1 MSNQNTPRKGKK
13 IVIPGSSSAAPQGS
27 PMGTKA
33 EAPGTSQQMSALA
46 EIARVQQQN
55 QISNQGQMQ
64 GQQFDFSKV
73 HLHLGI
79 PCYGGMVSEPTMTSF
94 LRFILMAQQYGL
106 NWSLDTMVN
115 ESLVTRARNN
125 LMAKM
130 MTNDKATHFMFI
142 DADIRFQPESIFQM
156 IAHDK
161 DVIGGLYP
169 KKALPINY
177 VTVQGDIYTVDTM
190 GTGFLLFKRH
200 VYEKLIAA
208 HPESKYVD
216 DIGLGKQFEPM
227 MYAIFDCVIDER
239 GHYLSE
245 DWTFCRRWQAI
256 GGEIWA
262 HSKTLLNHVG
272 HYEFAAKVV
281 LSFLDCFCPL
291 GTGPDLAEQAPSHDR
306 ALYGW
311 RRDRLGGQKLGPA
324 VLQDLGGACGGGEP
338 PRSCNDHR
346 SRLGGQGTC

>member
-1 MSNQNTPRKGKK
+1 MSDQNQPRKGKK
-13 IVIPGSSSAAPQGS
+13 IVIPGSPAAAAAAAQPADF
-27 PMGTKA
+27 MNTKA
-33 EAPGTSQQMSALA
+33 AAPGTDQQMSALA
-46 EIARVQQQN
+46 EIARVQQQ
-55 QISNQGQMQ
+55 SMGA
-64 GQQFDFSKV
+64 QQQPDPSQRFDFTKV
-73 HLHLGI
+73 HLHIGI

-94 LRFILMAQQYGL
+94 LRFVLMAQQMGL

-177 VTVQGDIYTVDTM
+177 VINLKPTVTVQGDIYTVDTM
-190 GTGFLLFKRH
+190 GTGFLLFKRN
-200 VYEKLIAA
+200 VYERLIAA

-216 DIGLGKQFEPM
+216 DIGLGKQYEPM

-245 DWTFCRRWQAI
+245 DWTFCRRWQAL

-272 HYEFAAKVV
+272 HYEFAGD
-281 LSFLDCFCPL
+281 LSKLDIHSFASP
-291 GTGPDLAEQAPSHDR
+291 APADM
-306 ALYGW
+306 
-311 RRDRLGGQKLGPA
+311 QIPQPA
-324 VLQDLGGACGGGEP
+324 AQPAAQP
-338 PRSCNDHR
+338 A
-346 SRLGGQGTC
+346 

>member
-1 MSNQNTPRKGKK
+1 MSNQNNPRKGKK
-13 IVIPGSSSAAPQGS
+13 IVIPGSSATPDAPAPVEGG
-27 PMGTKA
+27 P
-33 EAPGTSQQMSALA
+33 PGTQQQRAVLD
-46 EIARVQQQN
+46 EIARVQQQ
-55 QISNQGQMQ
+55 QTGGAVAPDQR
-64 GQQFDFSKV
+64 FDFSKI
-73 HLHLGI
+73 HLHIGI
-79 PCYGGMVSEPTMTSF
+79 PCYGGMVSEPTMTSL
-94 LRFILMAQQYGL
+94 LRFILMAQQVGL
-106 NWSLDTMVN
+106 QWSLDTMVN

-177 VTVQGDIYTVDTM
+177 VINLKPTVTVQGDIYTVDTM

-272 HYEFAAKVV
+272 HYEFAGD
-281 LSFLDCFCPL
+281 LSKLDITKMAQP
-291 GTGPDLAEQAPSHDR
+291 
-306 ALYGW
+306 
-311 RRDRLGGQKLGPA
+311 
-324 VLQDLGGACGGGEP
+324 V
-338 PRSCNDHR
+338 
-346 SRLGGQGTC
+346 